1 MSFKDV
7 TDRFALVSGLEQEE
21 ISKWVFVIT
30 DCIKYFESMLNGR
43 TLSEIESIRLSNAC
57 AVYAYYKYS
66 LYKFADNSSKFKAGD
81 IEITKAESITD
92 KAHTMWQ
99 QEKSEINDIVD
110 FDNFSFVR
118 VRA

>member
-30 DCIKYFESMLNGR
+30 DCIKYFESMLNGKALDDAQKVR
-43 TLSEIESIRLSNAC
+43 VSNAC

-81 IEITKAESITD
+81 IEITKAENVTD

-99 QEKSEINDIVD
+99 QEKREIRDIVD

-118 VRA
+118 VVV